1 MRYSSTQKTMRL
13 QRKSLVYDDLVYLD
27 VDPYMVVEQEDLG
40 SSSTLDQELQYLD
53 LFNLIVRLE
62 ELVMEELR
70 L

>member
-1 MRYSSTQKTMRL
+1 M
-13 QRKSLVYDDLVYLD
+13 VYDDLVYLD

>member
-1 MRYSSTQKTMRL
+1 MRYSSSQTNMRL